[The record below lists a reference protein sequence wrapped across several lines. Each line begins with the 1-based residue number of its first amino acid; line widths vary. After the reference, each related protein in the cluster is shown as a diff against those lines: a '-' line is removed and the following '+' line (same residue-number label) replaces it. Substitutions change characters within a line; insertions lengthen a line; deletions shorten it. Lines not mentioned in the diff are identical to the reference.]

1 MRWWRCWCNLP
12 PNLAR
17 IEVKSMAQKDKR
29 GSPRFKP
36 KPGTHIVY
44 IEGSAA
50 IKDLSLEGMYVLD
63 PEPLPVGSKIKF
75 ALRLGTDD
83 IQLQGIVTR
92 SAAFHGMMIQFADI
106 APEAKRRLRIHLA
119 GLGPASEEPR
129 KS

>member
-1 MRWWRCWCNLP
+1 
-12 PNLAR
+12 
-17 IEVKSMAQKDKR
+17 MAQKDKR

-63 PEPLPVGSKIKF
+63 PDPLPEETKIKF
-75 ALRLGTDD
+75 ALRLGTND

-92 SAAFHGMMIQFADI
+92 SVASHGMMIQFTDI
-106 APEAKRRLRIHLA
+106 APVAKRRLRIHLA
-119 GLGPASEEPR
+119 SLGPSSEDPR